1 MQVIRIY
8 IAIVYFLCLATN
20 SMTQTISLD
29 SVLMKIKTNNPQLK
43 MYDADILSMDAAA
56 NGAKSWMPP
65 QVNSGFFMT
74 PYNPQLWKA
83 KNTNPGMGNFMI
95 GATQMIPNQS
105 KLNAQFNYMNAMSSV
120 EAENKNYTI
129 NQLYALA
136 KTNFN
141 QLIIIDKKIYI
152 LKENLA
158 LIEYMVKS
166 MEIRYE
172 YNMDKL
178 PNYYKAKSQY
188 SSFENMIIMLENERA
203 QKRIMLNTLM
213 ATDKN
218 SVFTI
223 DTNFILLDVKSLQ
236 YDTSTLTKNRSDIH
250 AIENTINL
258 NNLKIELEKKKYLPE
273 FGVQYNHMFAF
284 GDQPQRFSLMGMM
297 TIPMPWSTKMNKA
310 NIESFKIKNESLN
323 FQRDMT
329 LNEAT
334 GMLEGMKV
342 EFENVKRQLD
352 NTNNYIIPSLK
363 NNYST
368 ALIAWQNN
376 TGDLFIVLDA
386 IEALN
391 MAQNDALEKLQ
402 MLLAIQVEIEKQLEI
417 K

>member
-1 MQVIRIY
+1 MQIIKLY
-8 IAIVYFLCLATN
+8 ITIICTICLVTN
-20 SMTQTISLD
+20 SRAQTILLD
-29 SVLMKIKTNNPQLK
+29 SVLIKIKTNNPQLK
-43 MYDADILSMDAAA
+43 MYDADILSMNAAA

-65 QVNSGFFMT
+65 QVSTGFFMT
-74 PYNPQLWKA
+74 PYNPEMWKA
-83 KNTNPGMGNFMI
+83 TATNPGMGSYMLGF
-95 GATQMIPNQS
+95 TQMIPNPS
-105 KLNAQFNYMNAMSSV
+105 KLNAEFDYMNAMSLV

-136 KTNFN
+136 KTNYY
-141 QLIIIDKKIYI
+141 QWIIIDKKIEV

-158 LIEYMVKS
+158 LIDYMVKS

-188 SSFENMIIMLENERA
+188 SSFQNRLTMLENERA
-203 QKRIMLNTLM
+203 QKKIMLNTLM
-213 ATDKN
+213 AVDKN
-218 SVFTI
+218 SVFEI
-223 DTNFILLDVKSLQ
+223 DTNYNLLDFKSLQ
-236 YDTSTLTKNRSDIH
+236 YDTSTLTTNRSDLH
-250 AIENTINL
+250 AIENTIKL
-258 NNLKIELEKKKYLPE
+258 NNLKIEIEKKKYLPE
-273 FGVQYNHMFAF
+273 FGIRYDHMFPF
-284 GDQPQRFSLMGMM
+284 GNQTQLFNLMGMV

-310 NIESFKIKNESLN
+310 NIESMKLKNESLN
-323 FQRDMT
+323 FQKEMT

-334 GMLEGMKV
+334 GMLESMKV
-342 EFENVKRQLD
+342 EFTNVKRQLD

-386 IEALN
+386 VEALN
-391 MAQNDALEKLQ
+391 MAENDALDKLQ
-402 MLLAIQVEIEKQLEI
+402 MLLTIQVEIERQLEI